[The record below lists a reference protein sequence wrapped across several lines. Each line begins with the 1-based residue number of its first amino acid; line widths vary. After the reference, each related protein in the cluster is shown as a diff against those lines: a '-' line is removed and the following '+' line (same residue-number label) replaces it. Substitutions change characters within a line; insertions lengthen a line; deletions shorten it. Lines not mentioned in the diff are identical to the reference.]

1 MQSGLEYTMCAID
14 SLLERIEKEKNPLD
28 KEILNE
34 LIILN
39 RDKKALEADNEKA
52 KIELIVAQASA

>member
-1 MQSGLEYTMCAID
+1 MCAID